1 MLHRERETMRCTIY
15 RYRQQELVFFLFFYL
30 LVFQNPLTK
39 YVSPAF
45 LYADEVFALLGAA
58 FVIYLGFSS
67 VKKLVI
73 KKDTLR
79 LLAFLLV
86 FAACGL
92 TGNLLYRYQRADLVL
107 KDLYINLKFFL
118 SVASGFYL
126 LRYARPD
133 ENRVLRHTKG
143 CTVFLFLLLMI
154 DLLLDIFPHSGYR
167 YGIKI
172 RNLIFGHVTYLAGT
186 CAFLLS
192 VFLFY
197 YEKRNLKYMAMALLV
212 LVSTVRSK
220 ALASA
225 AAYLVVLYFI
235 VVKRQ
240 RIRLWHILLMAAL
253 GIFIAWEQISFYYIE
268 LSGQSARSVLT
279 RTSFEIMK
287 DFFPIGTGFGT
298 YGSDVAGQS
307 YSPVYVEYGF
317 TRVHE
322 LRKETG
328 FFSDTFWPII
338 IGQTGFVGTLCYLAV
353 LLTLFRKTAKVRS
366 ASRGAYGAVL
376 FIFVFLLI
384 SSTSEPTF
392 NNAVS
397 IPPAML
403 LGFAL
408 SAADETGGAKA

>member
-1 MLHRERETMRCTIY
+1 MRLKIHP
-15 RYRQQELVFFLFFYL
+15 YRQQELVFFLFFYL

-39 YVSPAF
+39 YVSPVF

-58 FVIYLGFSS
+58 FVVYLGFSRE
-67 VKKLVI
+67 KRLIIQKNTLTILVP
-73 KKDTLR
+73 
-79 LLAFLLV
+79 LLIFVL
-86 FAACGL
+86 CGL
-92 TGNLLYRYQRADLVL
+92 AANLLYGYQRMGLAL
-107 KDLYINLKFFL
+107 KDLYVNLKFYL

-133 ENRVLRHTKG
+133 RKLVLRHGKI

-154 DLLLDIFPHSGYR
+154 DLLLDVFPHSGYR

-192 VFLFY
+192 LFMFH
-197 YEKRNLKYMAMALLV
+197 YEKRNRKYIGMALLI
-212 LVSTVRSK
+212 LISTVRSK

-225 AAYLVVLYFI
+225 AAYVVLLYF
-235 VVKRQ
+235 VVVRKQ
-240 RIRLWHILLMAAL
+240 RIKLWHILLIGTL
-253 GIFIAWEQISFYYIE
+253 GIYIAWDQISFYYIE
-268 LSGQSARSVLT
+268 LAGRSARSVLT

-287 DFFPIGTGFGT
+287 DYFPIGTGFGT
-298 YGSDVAGQS
+298 YGSDVAGQH
-307 YSPVYVEYGF
+307 YSPVYVQYGF
-317 TRVHE
+317 TKIHE
-322 LRKETG
+322 LQKETG

-338 IGQTGFVGTLCYLAV
+338 IGQTGFAGTWSYLAV
-353 LLTLFRKTAKVRS
+353 LLSLFLKTVKVRS

-397 IPPAML
+397 IPLAMM
-403 LGFAL
+403 LGYAL
-408 SAADETGGAKA
+408 HLANDVGGQDI

>member
-1 MLHRERETMRCTIY
+1 MRLTIH
-15 RYRQQELVFFLFFYL
+15 RYREQELVFFLFFYL

-39 YVSPAF
+39 YVSPVF
-45 LYADEVFALLGAA
+45 LYADELFALLGVA

-67 VKKLVI
+67 VKKLII

-79 LLAFLLV
+79 MVAFLLA

-107 KDLYINLKFFL
+107 KDLYVNLKFFL

-126 LRYARPD
+126 FRYARPD
-133 ENRVLRHTKG
+133 RKLVLRHTKR
-143 CTVFLFLLLMI
+143 CTVFLFLLLAA
-154 DLLLDIFPHSGYR
+154 DLLLDVFPNSGYR

-192 VFLFY
+192 VLMFH
-197 YEKRNLKYMAMALLV
+197 YEKRSIKYIAMALLT
-212 LVSTVRSK
+212 LISTVRSK

-235 VVKRQ
+235 VIRRQ
-240 RIRLWHILLMAAL
+240 RIRLWHILLIGAL
-253 GIFIAWEQISFYYIE
+253 GLSIAWDQVSFYYIE
-268 LSGQSARSVLT
+268 LAGQSARSVLT
-279 RTSFEIMK
+279 QTSFEIMK

-317 TRVHE
+317 TKVHE
-322 LRKETG
+322 LQKETG

-338 IGQTGFVGTLCYLAV
+338 IGQTGFAGTMCYLAV
-353 LLTLFRKTAKVRS
+353 LSVLFRKTIQVRS
-366 ASRGAYGAVL
+366 ADRSAYGAVL

-397 IPPAML
+397 IPLAMM
-403 LGFAL
+403 LGYAL
-408 SAADETGGAKA
+408 YTAEEAGGADL